1 MILKGSQRG
10 GGKQLAV
17 HLLNEGDNEHVR
29 VHEMRG
35 FVAEDLPDAF
45 HEAYAVSRGTK
56 AKQFL
61 FSLSR
66 NTPSQE
72 KVGVEVDPFSW
83 SPDA

>member
-17 HLLNEGDNEHVR
+17 HLLNQRENEHVH

-45 HEAYAVSRGTK
+45 HEAYAVSRGTR

-61 FSLSR
+61 FSLSL
-66 NTPSQE
+66 NPPSQE
-72 KVGVEVDPFSW
+72 RVSTEAFERAIERS
-83 SPDA
+83 